1 MNKLGLI
8 ICTWSDVA
16 NISRKL
22 AVDISKK
29 GRPDLVVG
37 IPRGGC
43 CVATIIAEMLRRNM
57 ITLCATRRK
66 NDIEVSDNPDLINS
80 LDNKIIKNKKILI
93 IDEIVV
99 TGKTIE
105 TIKSE
110 LLRLGALS
118 VETCVFANRSN
129 GDYTCDYQHI
139 ITNKNNI
146 IFPWD
151 YLVLDD
157 QDKIIVHPEYQEMC
171 KSLGVDLD
179 GM

>member
-1 MNKLGLI
+1 MNKSGLI

-22 AVDISKK
+22 ALDISKK

-105 TIKSE
+105 TIKCE

-157 QDKIIVHPEYQEMC
+157 HDKIIVHPEYKEMC